1 MPAGTSRMTTRTSTS
16 NSVSN
21 SVSSRTSISTF
32 SSSPLQTNHNNNNNY
47 YDDDDNNNNNA
58 SETQPI
64 FQLMSQLAYTTLY
77 RSDLRRDAKKE
88 EGKES
93 TNSNDTNNNNNNNTP
108 TGSSAT
114 NWIDEQASFA
124 LKQTLDKMMIQL
136 PEQMSGLE
144 RDEVVA
150 WTRWM
155 KASPV
160 PLIVDLTQDL
170 IKAANGTVSKESMEL
185 IGTSMGEFER
195 RISCK
200 LILLPSGSEL
210 RYALTEPTGSI
221 VMGKLMYGGV
231 SRYRLLS
238 SSTSQRAPRR
248 VGENTSIKQSIHD
261 IVPTWIQYGGSDRK
275 YQALDMGA
283 SAVLEICLYPQGG
296 KKAEMI
302 SSEPRTSADMA
313 LTQIHWD
320 PMKMFTVI
328 HNGTI
333 ASSRIDDKIKHMDD
347 DILLAGNL
355 AMNLGGKKRNDK
367 FSKDFKTSIG
377 GLDAQIETIVRR
389 VLDGRVIRPVDED
402 SGEVSSTSDLIG
414 KTDGELLQA
423 AFEAD
428 ELSLLGLT
436 PVRGVLLYG
445 PPGCGKTALAREIS
459 KSLRART
466 PKIVAAPE
474 LLDRWVGSSEKII
487 RQLFADAEAELAAC
501 NGDASKSALHVIVI
515 DEIDAVFRKRTPSE
529 DAGES
534 TRSSAVNQILAKLD
548 GVKAIPNVLLI
559 GMTNRR
565 ELLDEALLRPGRLEV
580 QILVP
585 KPDLEGRR
593 EILRI
598 HFDALRKKG
607 RLSQPLCCAID
618 GVQFVGGFDEDNN
631 GGIREE
637 IVRVKMRKRDRVK
650 RFIQKVGSRLPGS
663 NFDLAAATEGYSGAD
678 IAGLVRCAGSLA
690 LARTRNM
697 GGGID
702 ELIIT
707 LDDVKASLKE
717 VRT

>member
-1 MPAGTSRMTTRTSTS
+1 MISTYFISFLLILVHHQEILGVSSFSIPTSTIITRSGTTTTTTTNS
-16 NSVSN
+16 NS
-21 SVSSRTSISTF
+21 TT
-32 SSSPLQTNHNNNNNY
+32 SSSTTSQLP
-47 YDDDDNNNNNA
+47 DNVL
-58 SETQPI
+58 I
-64 FQLMSQLAYTTLY
+64 FQLLSQLTFTTLY
-77 RSDLRRDAKKE
+77 RSDLRRDAKGKEKE
-88 EGKES
+88 E
-93 TNSNDTNNNNNNNTP
+93 NNNTP

-114 NWIDEQASFA
+114 NWIDEQSSFV

-136 PEQMSGLE
+136 PEQTTGLE

-155 KASPV
+155 KSSPV

-170 IKAANGTVSKESMEL
+170 IKAANGTVSKECL
-185 IGTSMGEFER
+185 DQIATTRGDFER

-200 LILLPSGSEL
+200 LIMLPSGSEL
-210 RYALTEPTGSI
+210 KYPLTEPTGSMI
-221 VMGKLMYGGV
+221 MGKLMYGGV
-231 SRYRLLS
+231 SRYRLLT
-238 SSTSQRAPRR
+238 SSTSQRPPRR

-283 SAVLEICLYPQGG
+283 SAIFEVCLYPQQHGA
-296 KKAEMI
+296 KAELT
-302 SSEPRTSADMA
+302 SSAKQMQSDMA
-313 LTQIHWD
+313 LTRIHWD

-328 HNGTI
+328 DTST
-333 ASSRIDDKIKHMDD
+333 SSSIGIDEKIKHMDD

-367 FSKDFKTSIG
+367 FSKDFKNSIG

-402 SGEVSSTSDLIG
+402 SGEVIMSDLVG
-414 KTDGELLQA
+414 KTDGELMQA

-436 PVRGVLLYG
+436 PVKGLLLYG
-445 PPGCGKTALAREIS
+445 PPGCGKTVLAREIS
-459 KSLRART
+459 KALRART

-515 DEIDAVFRKRTPSE
+515 DEIDAVFRKRTSSE

-593 EILRI
+593 DILRI
-598 HFDALRKKG
+598 HFGALRKKG

-618 GVQFVGGFDEDNN
+618 GVKFKGGFDDNDDDDDDN
-631 GGIREE
+631 DAKKEL
-637 IVRVKMRKRDRVK
+637 VRIKMRKRDRVK
-650 RFIQKVGSRLPGS
+650 RFIQKVGSHLPGT

-702 ELIIT
+702 DLMIT

-717 VRT
+717 VRM

>member
-1 MPAGTSRMTTRTSTS
+1 MIPSFLFPFLFLFIIIS
-16 NSVSN
+16 NEILQ
-21 SVSSRTSISTF
+21 VSSFVVIIPTKASTTTTTTTAHY
-32 SSSPLQTNHNNNNNY
+32 SHENEINNK
-47 YDDDDNNNNNA
+47 DDNNHG
-58 SETQPI
+58 EIQPI

-77 RSDLRRDAKKE
+77 RSDLRRDAKGTQPIMKN
-88 EGKES
+88 K
-93 TNSNDTNNNNNNNTP
+93 NSNNNIP

-114 NWIDEQASFA
+114 NWIDEQSSFV
-124 LKQTLDKMMIQL
+124 LKQTLDNMMIQL

-155 KASPV
+155 KSSPV
-160 PLIVDLTQDL
+160 PLIVDLTQDM
-170 IKAANGTVSKESMEL
+170 IKAANGTISKECMDL
-185 IGTSMGEFER
+185 IGTTVGDFER

-200 LILLPSGSEL
+200 LIMLPSGSEL
-210 RYALTEPTGSI
+210 TYPLTEPTGSI
-221 VMGKLMYGGV
+221 IMGKLMYGGI

-248 VGENTSIKQSIHD
+248 VGENTCIKQSVHD

-283 SAVLEICLYPQGG
+283 SAVLEVCLYPQG
-296 KKAEMI
+296 KKAEVI
-302 SSEPRTSADMA
+302 PVTHTSTNMA
-313 LTQIHWD
+313 LTRIHWD
-320 PMKMFTVI
+320 PMKMFTVM
-328 HNGTI
+328 NNSTAG
-333 ASSRIDDKIKHMDD
+333 IDERIKHMDD
-347 DILLAGNL
+347 DILLNGNL

-402 SGEVSSTSDLIG
+402 SGEVSSDLIR

-423 AFEAD
+423 ALEAD

-436 PVRGVLLYG
+436 PVKGVLLYG

-459 KSLRART
+459 KALRART

-501 NGDASKSALHVIVI
+501 NGDASRSALHVIVI

-607 RLSQPLCCAID
+607 RLSKPLCCAID
-618 GVQFVGGFDEDNN
+618 GVKFDGGFEEDNTS
-631 GGIREE
+631 GLIQEE
-637 IVRVKMRKRDRVK
+637 LVRVKSRKRDRV
-650 RFIQKVGSRLPGS
+650 RRYIQKVGIHLPGTK
-663 NFDLAAATEGYSGAD
+663 FDLAAATEGYSGAD

-717 VRT
+717 VRI

>member
-1 MPAGTSRMTTRTSTS
+1 MISTFFIPFLLLLVHHQEILGVSSFSYPTSTTITRTSSSTSTDNDSTS
-16 NSVSN
+16 NTTSTSTIT
-21 SVSSRTSISTF
+21 SQRT
-32 SSSPLQTNHNNNNNY
+32 
-47 YDDDDNNNNNA
+47 DNA
-58 SETQPI
+58 PV
-64 FQLMSQLAYTTLY
+64 FQLMSQLTFTTLY
-77 RSDLRRDAKKE
+77 RSDLRRDAKGKE
-88 EGKES
+88 EDEE
-93 TNSNDTNNNNNNNTP
+93 NNNNNNNNTP

-114 NWIDEQASFA
+114 NWIDEQSSFV

-136 PEQMSGLE
+136 PEQTTGLE

-155 KASPV
+155 KSSPV

-170 IKAANGTVSKESMEL
+170 IKAANGTVSKECL
-185 IGTSMGEFER
+185 DHIGTTRVDFER

-200 LILLPSGSEL
+200 LIMLPSGSEL
-210 RYALTEPTGSI
+210 KYPLTEPTGSMI
-221 VMGKLMYGGV
+221 MGKLMYGGV

-238 SSTSQRAPRR
+238 SSTSQRPPRR

-275 YQALDMGA
+275 YQALDIGA
-283 SAVLEICLYPQGG
+283 SAILEVCLYPQQHG
-296 KKAEMI
+296 KKAE
-302 SSEPRTSADMA
+302 SSSAIPAVQMHSDMA
-313 LTQIHWD
+313 LTRIHWD

-328 HNGTI
+328 DTNTSNIG
-333 ASSRIDDKIKHMDD
+333 IDEKIKHMDD

-389 VLDGRVIRPVDED
+389 VLDGRVIRPVDEE
-402 SGEVSSTSDLIG
+402 SGEVISDLVG
-414 KTDGELLQA
+414 KTDGELMQA
-423 AFEAD
+423 ALEAD

-436 PVRGVLLYG
+436 PVKGLLLYG
-445 PPGCGKTALAREIS
+445 PPGCGKTVLAREIS
-459 KSLRART
+459 KALRART

-515 DEIDAVFRKRTPSE
+515 DEIDAVFRKRTSSE

-593 EILRI
+593 DILRI

-618 GVQFVGGFDEDNN
+618 GVKFMGGFEDDDNDAAAKK
-631 GGIREE
+631 EL
-637 IVRVKMRKRDRVK
+637 VRIKMRKRDRVK
-650 RFIQKVGSRLPGS
+650 RFIQKVGSHLPGT

-702 ELIIT
+702 DLMIT

-717 VRT
+717 VRM